1 MAVIAPF
8 SGLRYDLA
16 RVGDPSLVLAPPY
29 DVISE
34 PQRLDLEARHPQ
46 NVVRLELPRGDGD
59 AKYANA
65 AVLLDAW
72 MAEGILRRD
81 ERPALY
87 RYVQTFRF
95 PAPQGADAGAGG
107 GAGTLYSRQGFFC
120 LVKLEP
126 FASRVVLPHEHTLSA
141 PKEDRRKLMRAMR
154 TQISQVFGLYRDPE
168 RASEVA
174 LGDVEASPPLLDGTT
189 ADGCRHRLW
198 AVTDARA
205 IARVAEVMRP
215 KQILIADGHHRYE
228 TMLALRDELR
238 PAGRAPGRS
247 GADWGAMFLAR
258 AEDPG
263 LLVLPTH
270 RLISNLPSASWSGAA
285 LRAGAAPA
293 FEVTLGEE
301 HDVAAIENRL
311 ARESRGARG
320 AAGRVVFAVRVAG
333 ERQTTWLALRPDAD
347 LAALGPPALRQLD
360 VTVLHG
366 VLLGPVLGI
375 DAGALARQSYLSYTH
390 DAAQALAEVDGG
402 RAQAAILM
410 NATKVEQVL
419 QACEAGFVLPQK
431 STYFQPKLATGLVM
445 YRINPDAE
453 IAAPG

>member
-16 RVGDPSLVLAPPY
+16 RVGDPSRVLAPPY
-29 DVISE
+29 DVISDA
-34 PQRLDLEARHPQ
+34 QRLELEARHPQ
-46 NVVRLELPRGDGD
+46 NVVRLELPRGDAD

-65 AVLLDAW
+65 AALLDAW
-72 MAEGILRRD
+72 IAEGILRRD

-87 RYVQTFRF
+87 RYEQTFRF
-95 PAPQGADAGAGG
+95 PPGN
-107 GAGTLYSRQGFFC
+107 GTVYVRKGFFT

-126 FASRVVLPHEHTLSA
+126 FANRVVLPHEHTLSA
-141 PKEDRRKLMRAMR
+141 PKEDRRKLMRATR
-154 TQISQVFGLYRDPE
+154 THISQVFGLYRDPQG
-168 RASEVA
+168 ASETA
-174 LGDVEASPPLLDGTT
+174 LGIDEPTPPLLDGTT

-198 AVTDARA
+198 AVTDPQA
-205 IARVAEVMRP
+205 IARVAAVLRD

-228 TMLALRDELR
+228 TMVALRDELR

-270 RLISNLPSASWSGAA
+270 RLVSNVANWSRDALRVGAA
-285 LRAGAAPA
+285 KT
-293 FEVTLGEE
+293 FDVTRGPER
-301 HDVAAIENRL
+301 DVAAIEARL
-311 ARESRGARG
+311 TRAE
-320 AAGRVVFAVRVAG
+320 RVTFAVRMAG
-333 ERQTTWLALRPDAD
+333 ERETTWLALKPNAD
-347 LAALGPPALRQLD
+347 LSSLGPPALRTLD
-360 VTVLHG
+360 VSVLHG
-366 VLLGPVLGI
+366 IVLGPLLGI
-375 DAGALARQSYLSYTH
+375 DASAMAKQSHLGYTH
-390 DAAQALAEVDGG
+390 DTAEALAAVEGG
-402 RAQAAILM
+402 RVQAAFLM

-445 YRINPDAE
+445 YRIDPDAE
-453 IAAPG
+453 ITAPG